1 MFPAGRKGVFTNM
14 NRTLPLFSMVLAFT
28 GCGDGAEP
36 AEAVFEDVGDETVT
50 VDLSDPQVLGERV
63 ASDYVSA
70 ITEVVALCEPR
81 PPAAELKPLIEA
93 LFDRYVETFVGYGR
107 YYREM
112 DPAQRAAV
120 DSKMANA
127 FFSMGEALFESFS
140 QAASHYAPLDT
151 ELGAKLRAF
160 NIITQYYNYDLLRE
174 HEPEEAARLGL

>member
-1 MFPAGRKGVFTNM
+1 MKPSI
-14 NRTLPLFSMVLAFT
+14 PLVTVLLAAFA
-28 GCGDGAEP
+28 GCGEGADRTDTR
-36 AEAVFEDVGDETVT
+36 AEAEDTVETVT

-81 PPAAELKPLIEA
+81 PPAAELKPRIEA
-93 LFDRYVETFVGYGR
+93 LFDRYVQTFVGYGR
-107 YYREM
+107 YYQDM

-127 FFSMGEALFESFS
+127 FFSMGEGLFESFS
-140 QAASHYAPLDT
+140 QAASHYAALDT
-151 ELGAKLRAF
+151 ELGDRLRAF

-174 HEPEEAARLGL
+174 QEPEEAARLGL